1 MKRIYFEAPG
11 ERPVYIRS
19 RDKRRGPKL
28 PALEIAAMVRK
39 WKEQREEGIDPGI
52 HTARYHYDL
61 YLTARDDGHGRDTM
75 RAGHPLWTFN
85 QWRLT
90 EGRKFK

>member
-11 ERPVYIRS
+11 EKPIHIRS
-19 RDKRRGPKL
+19 RDKRRGSKL
-28 PALEIAAMVRK
+28 PMLERAVLVRK
-39 WKEQREEGIDPGI
+39 WHEEREGTDPAAN
-52 HTARYHYDL
+52 TVRYFYDL
-61 YLTARDDGHGRDTM
+61 YREARDDGEGRDTM